1 MEWSTTA
8 YSPTYDNNI
17 LKECNNRLL
26 NLNYDLKAFLLQNF
40 YKELDNKID
49 ELQNEI
55 ASKYYINV
63 EKSSK

>member
-1 MEWSTTA
+1 M
-8 YSPTYDNNI
+8 TYDNNI
-17 LKECNNRLL
+17 LKEYNNRLL
-26 NLNYDLKAFLLQNF
+26 NLNYDLKAFLLQYF

-55 ASKYYINV
+55 ASKYHINV